1 METVRLMRSL
11 EGKSRQQEGLPSGAV
26 RKWKQGW
33 DPKGPRSWKVTLE
46 RWETGWGGGAQ
57 AKHAGS
63 KLGCGAA
70 SPELA
75 KSKAVTDGCQVWGE
89 SRCGENRLGEMLGR
103 WGSARWLPALSGGR

>member
-46 RWETGWGGGAQ
+46 RWETGWGGGGTGQ
-57 AKHAGS
+57 ARRVQAG
-63 KLGCGAA
+63 
-70 SPELA
+70 
-75 KSKAVTDGCQVWGE
+75 V
-89 SRCGENRLGEMLGR
+89 R
-103 WGSARWLPALSGGR
+103 GSEPRTC

>member
-1 METVRLMRSL
+1 MEAGLGPQGAEVLEDDTGEVGARL
-11 EGKSRQQEGLPSGAV
+11 
-26 RKWKQGW
+26 W
-33 DPKGPRSWKVTLE
+33 
-46 RWETGWGGGAQ
+46 GGAQ
-57 AKHAGS
+57 AKHTGP

-70 SPELA
+70 SPELG

>member
-46 RWETGWGGGAQ
+46 RWETGWGGGTGQ
-57 AKHAGS
+57 ARRVQAG
-63 KLGCGAA
+63 
-70 SPELA
+70 
-75 KSKAVTDGCQVWGE
+75 V
-89 SRCGENRLGEMLGR
+89 R
-103 WGSARWLPALSGGR
+103 GSEPRTC